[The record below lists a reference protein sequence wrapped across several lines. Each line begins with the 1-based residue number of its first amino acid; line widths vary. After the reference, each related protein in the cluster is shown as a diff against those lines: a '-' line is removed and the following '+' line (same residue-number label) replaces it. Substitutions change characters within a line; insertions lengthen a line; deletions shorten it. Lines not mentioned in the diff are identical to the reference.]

1 MKEIF
6 VVTHTE
12 ATHHLEN
19 KVGGW
24 YDSDLTHRGS
34 QEADAV
40 AERLTA
46 LIGPG
51 EVEIYSSDL
60 RRASQTAAAIAKHMG
75 QPVQETS
82 ALREISYGVAGGK
95 PQEWLDSR
103 YTPAPDDNR
112 LDHDYGIEGSETRRD
127 VAKRVFPFV
136 DEVIGRRCE
145 TQIIVTHGF
154 TLSMVIAAWMRIPID
169 AAGFVAFP
177 VKSGSITRLRQDD
190 FFRNRAVL
198 SVGDMAH
205 LAEF

>member
-12 ATHHLEN
+12 ATHHLEK

-24 YDSDLTHRGS
+24 YDSDLTHRGLR
-34 QEADAV
+34 QADV
-40 AERLTA
+40 LAEHLA
-46 LIGPG
+46 NLIGPS

-60 RRASQTAAAIAKHMG
+60 RRASQTAAAIAKRLA
-75 QPVQETS
+75 QTTRETS

-103 YTPAPDDNR
+103 YIPAPDNNR
-112 LDHDYGIEGSETRRD
+112 LDHDCGIEGAETRRD
-127 VAKRVFPFV
+127 VAKRVFPFI
-136 DEVIGRRCE
+136 DEIVGGRCE

-154 TLSMVIAAWMRIPID
+154 TLSMVVASWMRIPID
-169 AAGFVAFP
+169 AAGFVSFP

-190 FFRNRAVL
+190 FFRNRSVI
-198 SVGDMAH
+198 SVGDVSH
-205 LAEF
+205 FS